1 MRTNLEARLRK
12 IETILPENKTAYRFA
27 ESATDAERIAAEHA
41 ERNEPVVICRWEE
54 PDELPRRRQ

>member
-12 IETILPENKTAYRFA
+12 IETTLPENKTIYRFA
-27 ESATDAERIAAEHA
+27 ENAVDADRIAAEHA
-41 ERNEPVVICRWEE
+41 ERSENVVICRWEE